1 MSGCAY
7 TLYIARARNGLREL
21 ADRAQRKGT
30 KGFVLNSPTEPALAF
45 AYKRSFSG
53 DTQNCKRPIFMPLI
67 GYARVSTED
76 QTPLP
81 QSEALQTTGCV
92 EIFEEQAS
100 GGNRA
105 RPVLARV
112 LERIGKGDT
121 LVVVRIDRLA
131 RSLSHLLEVIEQL
144 EAKGAFFRSIQD
156 PIDTSSPQGKFTLQV
171 LGAAAEF
178 ERALIRERTKAGLA
192 SARTKGRVGGNPG
205 LRAKDPAALRK
216 VRLARQ
222 DGYMERLN
230 ETAQDWVPHVRRLRP
245 DLAWEDVLRIINGP
259 LPEARRWTQSR
270 LLRAVKAYIR
280 DGFLPETVLGRAGR
294 RETDDRLPAI
304 VAAIKGA
311 DPDITLQAICTR
323 LGAMRE
329 RTPRGRTSWQPSSVK
344 MLLERAEK
352 LGLLD

>member
-1 MSGCAY
+1 MDSTA
-7 TLYIARARNGLREL
+7 
-21 ADRAQRKGT
+21 K
-30 KGFVLNSPTEPALAF
+30 SALASV
-45 AYKRSFSG
+45 YKRSFISDIG
-53 DTQNCKRPIFMPLI
+53 NCKRPVLMPLI

-81 QSEALQTTGCV
+81 QSQALKSAGCV
-92 EIFEEQAS
+92 EIHEEQAS

-131 RSLSHLLEVIEQL
+131 RSLSHLLEVIERL
-144 EAKGAFFRSIQD
+144 EAKGAFFRSLMD

-192 SARTKGRVGGNPG
+192 SAKTKGRVGGNPG
-205 LRAKDPAALRK
+205 LRARDPAALRK
-216 VRLARQ
+216 GAAGAAGRLHGTPERDGAGLGAPCATPAARH
-222 DGYMERLN
+222 GLG
-230 ETAQDWVPHVRRLRP
+230 RRAAHRQRP
-245 DLAWEDVLRIINGP
+245 PAPRAPMDAKP
-259 LPEARRWTQSR
+259 
-270 LLRAVKAYIR
+270 LLRAVNAYVR
-280 DGFLPETVLGRAGR
+280 DGFLPPTVLDRAGR

-323 LGAMRE
+323 LEAMRE

-344 MLLERAEK
+344 MLLERAER
-352 LGLLD
+352 LGLLA

>member
-1 MSGCAY
+1 LHLFS
-7 TLYIARARNGLREL
+7 NGRLIVVDETANDL
-21 ADRAQRKGT
+21 
-30 KGFVLNSPTEPALAF
+30 FL
-45 AYKRSFSG
+45 
-53 DTQNCKRPIFMPLI
+53 MPLI

-81 QSEALQTTGCV
+81 QSQALKSAGCA
-92 EIFEEQAS
+92 EIHEEQAS

-105 RPVLARV
+105 RPARV

-131 RSLSHLLEVIEQL
+131 RSLSHLLEVIERL
-144 EAKGAFFRSIQD
+144 EAKSAFFRSLTD

-205 LRAKDPAALRK
+205 LRARDPAALRK

-245 DLAWEDVLRIINGP
+245 DLAWEDVVRIVNSP
-259 LPEARRWTQSR
+259 LPRDRQWTQSR
-270 LLRAVKAYIR
+270 LLRAVNAYVS
-280 DGFLPETVLGRAGR
+280 DGFLPETVLARAGR

-323 LGAMRE
+323 LEAMRE

-344 MLLERAEK
+344 MLLERAER
-352 LGLLD
+352 LGLLLQR

>member
-1 MSGCAY
+1 
-7 TLYIARARNGLREL
+7 
-21 ADRAQRKGT
+21 
-30 KGFVLNSPTEPALAF
+30 
-45 AYKRSFSG
+45 
-53 DTQNCKRPIFMPLI
+53 MPLI

-81 QSEALQTTGCV
+81 QSQALKSAGCA
-92 EIFEEQAS
+92 EIHEEQAS

-131 RSLSHLLEVIEQL
+131 RSLSHLLEVIERL

-156 PIDTSSPQGKFTLQV
+156 PIDTGSPQGKFTLQV

-205 LRAKDPAALRK
+205 LRARDPGAQRK

-222 DGYMERLN
+222 DGCMERLN

-245 DLAWEDVLRIINGP
+245 DMAWEDVVRIINGP

-270 LLRAVKAYIR
+270 LLRAVNAYVR
-280 DGFLPETVLGRAGR
+280 DGFLAETVLGRAGR
-294 RETDDRLPAI
+294 R
-304 VAAIKGA
+304 VGG
-311 DPDITLQAICTR
+311 QAGSR
-323 LGAMRE
+323 HL
-329 RTPRGRTSWQPSSVK
+329 
-344 MLLERAEK
+344 
-352 LGLLD
+352 